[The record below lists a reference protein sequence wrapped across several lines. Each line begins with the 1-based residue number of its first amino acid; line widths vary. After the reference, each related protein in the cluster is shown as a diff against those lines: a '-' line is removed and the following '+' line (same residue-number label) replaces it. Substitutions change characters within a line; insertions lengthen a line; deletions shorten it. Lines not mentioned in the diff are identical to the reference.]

1 MATAA
6 KLSGASALAVEGGA
20 AESPLPASE
29 LAALAADSRT
39 VAAWTLLS
47 RVSGFGRVGA
57 MAAVLGPTYFGNLF
71 QTANLLPNIIHELL
85 TGSLIA
91 AMLVPPLVRCA
102 DGHDRDRVR
111 QLANGFLG
119 VLLLAFAVVIVLSML
134 GGSLLLGLMTL
145 AVDDAAVREQQH
157 RLGWLL
163 LAVFMPQLL
172 FYGIAS
178 TAVAV
183 QHAHRR
189 FALSAAAPAL
199 ENVGVIAVMLA
210 AAVTFGVGMDADEVT
225 TPQLLFL
232 GIGCTAAVAAHSA
245 AQWWGAY
252 RVGVPL
258 WPRAGWRDPEV
269 RRIIRL
275 AVPSS
280 GYTALNGS
288 IYFGLLVVASGVPGG
303 AVAVQ
308 IGFNFFYL
316 PIALGAR
323 PVVAAGLPRLSRSF
337 ARGELAGFASTY
349 RSSLALTCF
358 IALPGA
364 LLFVAMPETLAR
376 AVSFGEMAT
385 VAGVALVAAAIGSL
399 APGIIGEAAF
409 LVSTSASYARQDAV
423 APLVAMV
430 LRGVIAFAGMAVAF
444 AAVDGIAVLW
454 VLGLS
459 CSAAM
464 LVSAAWLHALQA
476 RALPAPAAS
485 GGWRLAGD
493 LGAAVA
499 ALGPGLL
506 VAHGLGGMDGFGVGA
521 VAVAGAAVGASG
533 LAYLLIQWLRGS
545 TELGSLLGR
554 FGIAAHPALA
564 REGPAWTPTR
574 AEREERGERRRGHRA
589 AGP

>member
-1 MATAA
+1 VAIAA
-6 KLSGASALAVEGGA
+6 KLTAASSPEAEIRA
-20 AESPLPASE
+20 AADPLPASE

-47 RVSGFGRVGA
+47 RVSGFGRVAA
-57 MAAVLGPTYFGNLF
+57 MAGVLGPTYVGNLF

-102 DGHDRDRVR
+102 DGHDQDGVR

-119 VLLLAFAVVIVLSML
+119 VLLLAFTVVIALSML
-134 GGSLLLGLMTL
+134 GGSLLLELITL

-157 RLGWLL
+157 RVGWVL

-183 QHAHRR
+183 QQARRR

-199 ENVGVIAVMLA
+199 ENLGIIAVMLA
-210 AAVTFGVGMDADEVT
+210 AALIFGVGADADEVT
-225 TPQLLFL
+225 TAQLLFL
-232 GIGCTAAVAAHSA
+232 GIGCTAAVAAHAA

-275 AVPSS
+275 AIASS

-288 IYFGLLVVASGVPGG
+288 IYFGLLVVAGGVPGG

-323 PVVAAGLPRLSRSF
+323 PVVAAVLPRLSRSF
-337 ARGELAGFASTY
+337 TRGELAGFESVY

-358 IALPGA
+358 IALPAA
-364 LLFVAMPETLAR
+364 LLLFAMPETLAR

-399 APGIIGEAAF
+399 ALGIIGEAAF
-409 LVSTSASYARQDAV
+409 LISTSASYARQDAV
-423 APLVAMV
+423 APLVAMA
-430 LRGVIAFAGMAVAF
+430 LRGVVAFAGMTIAF
-444 AAVDGIAVLW
+444 VAVDGIAVLW

-464 LVSAAWLHALQA
+464 LVSAAWLHACQA
-476 RALPAPAAS
+476 RALPAPVAS
-485 GGWRLAGD
+485 GGWRLGGD
-493 LGAAVA
+493 VGAAVA
-499 ALGPGLL
+499 ALAPGLL
-506 VAHGLGGMDGFGVGA
+506 VAHGLGSMDGFGAGSI
-521 VAVAGAAVGASG
+521 AVAGAAAGASG

-545 TELGSLLGR
+545 PELGSLLGR
-554 FGIAAHPALA
+554 FGHARASSAGARRPGRDAAAS
-564 REGPAWTPTR
+564 G
-574 AEREERGERRRGHRA
+574 
-589 AGP
+589 AGVMR